1 MIRSG
6 PGRYCS
12 AISTVR
18 LAVTAMHAT
27 ARLAESPVTMNAAW
41 RPSESRNVFST
52 TARRPTR
59 PVCSRLISSHG
70 SVTVARYMLP
80 RQRHP
85 RRVQVR
91 LAQAIAWSVLVVGAA
106 DPPGAT
112 VPEREETAP
121 VLESDGHPERG
132 RAPRQPY
139 AVALVLVDD
148 DAADVAARHHVLVAL
163 VDLVEGVPGGDELV
177 ELQLARP
184 VQLEHPRDDV
194 ERVVV
199 AEQRALQPLLERG
212 QLECVDVYRL
222 GPEPA
227 AHRRHDD
234 DAALADRGE
243 GRRDDF
249 LGHHAHRDERLVRA
263 DAVGQL
269 QRQLVRLLGRRDGVG
284 GAEGERG
291 AALEL
296 HRVDR
301 DDIARAGDGRA
312 LDRVDADAADAV
324 DDGGV
329 AGADLAR
336 VHRRADAGGHAAADQ
351 RDDLEREVVLDLDRR
366 VLGDHGVLRERAE
379 QAHLPEV
386 GGALVVAVGAVW
398 Q

>member
-12 AISTVR
+12 AISPVR

-112 VPEREETAP
+112 VPEREEPAP

-148 DAADVAARHHVLVAL
+148 DAADVTARHHVLVAL
-163 VDLVEGVPGGDELV
+163 VDLVQRVPGGHQLGQLV
-177 ELQLARP
+177 RARP
-184 VQLEHPRDDV
+184 VEGEDAGDVV
-194 ERVVV
+194 ERFLR
-199 AEQRALQPLLERG
+199 AEQRALQPLLE
-212 QLECVDVYRL
+212 
-222 GPEPA
+222 
-227 AHRRHDD
+227 
-234 DAALADRGE
+234 
-243 GRRDDF
+243 
-249 LGHHAHRDERLVRA
+249 
-263 DAVGQL
+263 
-269 QRQLVRLLGRRDGVG
+269 QRQLEPGHVHGLG
-284 GAEGERG
+284 
-291 AALEL
+291 
-296 HRVDR
+296 
-301 DDIARAGDGRA
+301 ARPGQAG
-312 LDRVDADAADAV
+312 
-324 DDGGV
+324 
-329 AGADLAR
+329 
-336 VHRRADAGGHAAADQ
+336 Q
-351 RDDLEREVVLDLDRR
+351 
-366 VLGDHGVLRERAE
+366 
-379 QAHLPEV
+379 
-386 GGALVVAVGAVW
+386 
-398 Q
+398 